1 MFMRLLRADPAATGE
16 PGSPISFV
24 AATPGK
30 KRDGYDTAALP
41 WRTDRYAQNPVVTWV
56 HDFGG
61 NRLPIGRGVATVE
74 KTPAGEVIRAEL
86 LFDIADPFAAEIDRK
101 YRAGFLNA
109 VSVSWDDVDED
120 GVPVRNSG
128 KKAVAHDLLE
138 IAAVPVPGD
147 PGALQERQATALRA
161 LRDDLDAVLGAG
173 SDDDPAPA
181 GAATGRAAAD
191 GDAERAVGG
200 SYEDL
205 SNRVAEAIRA
215 TGIFSGYVY
224 VHATFADN
232 VVIGV
237 WREDDYTCRLYRV
250 NYTDTGSEVTIGD
263 WVPVRMVEAVEELGS
278 AAVRLAIDTD
288 DPWVSA
294 ATAMVDLM
302 APDAGGTDRQ
312 RKRGYVA
319 LQAAYRRAGR
329 TPPELLPADDLAA
342 LDDANWRALFV
353 SGELAIVAAV
363 EADQARA
370 GAELSARNFA
380 EFSGGADDIEAGL
393 KRIRGVLERVSAT
406 KDQGSAEADD
416 GERATEPTEAELL
429 DELHAAFVR
438 QER

>member
-1 MFMRLLRADPAATGE
+1 MFMRLLRADSATTGE

-74 KTPAGEVIRAEL
+74 QTPAGEVIKAEL
-86 LFDIADPFAAEIDRK
+86 LFDIADPFAAEVDRK
-101 YRAGFLNA
+101 YRGGFLNA

-147 PGALQERQATALRA
+147 PDALQERQATALRA
-161 LRDDLDAVLGAG
+161 LRDDLDAVLGGA
-173 SDDDPAPA
+173 DDAPQEPPSPVQ
-181 GAATGRAAAD
+181 AD
-191 GDAERAVGG
+191 GERSLSG
-200 SYEDL
+200 SFEDL
-205 SNRVAEAIRA
+205 RDRVMEAIR
-215 TGIFSGYVY
+215 TSGLFSGYLY
-224 VHATFADN
+224 VTDTFPDWVLAS
-232 VVIGV
+232 V
-237 WREDDYTCRLYRV
+237 WSEDYGTCRLYKV
-250 NYTDTGSEVTIGD
+250 NYSEQNGQITVGD
-263 WVPVRMVEAVEELGS
+263 WLPVRMVQDIEGLDGS
-278 AAVRLAIDTD
+278 AVRLAIDSD

-294 ATAMVDLM
+294 ATAMVDLLS
-302 APDAGGTDRQ
+302 PEAGGTERQ
-312 RKRGYVA
+312 RKRAYVA
-319 LQAAYRRAGR
+319 LQSAYRRAGR

-363 EADQARA
+363 EADQVRA
-370 GAELSARNFA
+370 GAELSARNYA
-380 EFSGGADDIEAGL
+380 EFSGGAADIKAGL
-393 KRIRGVLERVSAT
+393 KRIESVLERVAAE
-406 KDQGSAEADD
+406 KEQGSAETDD
-416 GERATEPTEAELL
+416 GERATGPTEAELL